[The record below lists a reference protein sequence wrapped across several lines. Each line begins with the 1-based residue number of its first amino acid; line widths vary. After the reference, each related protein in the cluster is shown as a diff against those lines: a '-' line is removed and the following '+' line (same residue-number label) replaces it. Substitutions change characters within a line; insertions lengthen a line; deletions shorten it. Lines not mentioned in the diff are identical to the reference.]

1 MQFFEAASRG
11 RPASTIQR
19 LGVGLPRPRESES
32 VRHHVLDFL
41 ILHCQQFFNPKLQI
55 MRSENLG
62 FRFTLPAVFFPPK
75 VRDYAVRKIRIQSRS
90 TFSAKIYRLCRRE
103 IGCHAF
109 SVFSVSTLRI
119 IRNPEV
125 WAPFWLLSCAGNTP
139 ATTLCGYQCGP

>member
-32 VRHHVLDFL
+32 VRHQVLDFL

-62 FRFTLPAVFFPPK
+62 FRSTLPAVFFSHPK
-75 VRDYAVRKIRIQSRS
+75 LEIMQSGKSEFSRVLRFLQKSTDYAVAKSDFMPFLCFLYQRYGLSEIQRS
-90 TFSAKIYRLCRRE
+90 GRRFGYFRVLE
-103 IGCHAF
+103 
-109 SVFSVSTLRI
+109 
-119 IRNPEV
+119 
-125 WAPFWLLSCAGNTP
+125 TP
-139 ATTLCGYQCGP
+139 PRPS